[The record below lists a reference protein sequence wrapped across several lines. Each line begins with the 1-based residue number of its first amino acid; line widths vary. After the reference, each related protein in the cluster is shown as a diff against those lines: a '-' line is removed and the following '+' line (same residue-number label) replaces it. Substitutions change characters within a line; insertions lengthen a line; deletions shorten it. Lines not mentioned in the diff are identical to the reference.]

1 MKKFINSIFT
11 LVVILI
17 TQSFAFAQTI
27 TPSDFGDTTTPN
39 ANNLDTPIDTN
50 LWILLLVG
58 LFYVCSKYK
67 TKKQDINR

>member
-17 TQSFAFAQTI
+17 TQTIAFAQD
-27 TPSDFGDTTTPN
+27 PSDFGDTTNPN
-39 ANNLDTPIDTN
+39 ANNLDAPIDTN

-58 LFYVCSKYK
+58 LLYVCSKYK
-67 TKKQDINR
+67 TKSKA